1 MDNEAANMCLQL
13 EGVDR
18 RDVVGQSF
26 YMETGAVAKII
37 ACNPRASHFK
47 WTVELDG
54 KKAKCPTHDIDWATG
69 PIPV

>member
-26 YMETGAVAKII
+26 YMRTGAVARII
-37 ACNPRASHFK
+37 ACNPRASQYK
-47 WTVELDG
+47 WTVEADG
-54 KKAKCPTHDIDWATG
+54 KKMKCQTSSIDWATG